1 MSCASPRCPAAGEQ
15 LVGSGRSDLACHRAA
30 CKSPIWASS
39 VQKHPVF
46 LVGKKK
52 KKKKKKTGQ
61 TKRPSR
67 ENAGVDRTDESAR
80 SQGKKNVSEGG
91 SRRVVRSAF
100 SVYASR
106 RQPTALPHRRVYV
119 HGKSG
124 ARPCPCPSPLVTTTT
139 TTTGAP
145 QPAQLLRAPPLAS
158 LSSSILAT
166 RFLNSRYWHFS

>member
-46 LVGKKK
+46 LVGEKKK
-52 KKKKKKTGQ
+52 KKKDRPDQAPIPRKRRRGQ
-61 TKRPSR
+61 DRRERPEPR
-67 ENAGVDRTDESAR
+67 E
-80 SQGKKNVSEGG
+80 KKNVSEGG